1 MFFNFEPNFIE
12 KFLWES
18 FVPKFLWESTQK
30 WMGPSGPPL
39 CTNGSEKKLR
49 HLSVK
54 RKAPS
59 FSNFDLNGH
68 FYEYG
73 WSDFLRTFTN

>member
-1 MFFNFEPNFIE
+1 MNA
-12 KFLWES
+12 
-18 FVPKFLWESTQK
+18 
-30 WMGPSGPPL
+30 G
-39 CTNGSEKKLR
+39 
-49 HLSVK
+49 VK

-73 WSDFLRTFTN
+73 WLIFLKLSQMDTLTAKR